1 MILGTKLEGGLAA
14 QTEIFLKKN
23 ICVRIETCE
32 IQTTALRQLKSKAT
46 RKIKRIIDFFRI
58 VLNKRNQRNSP
69 KSVHSPSHSRRPKT
83 LALMGT
89 TYILAAS
96 LFLSACGSDD
106 NSSITTSSGTITIDG
121 SSTVFPITEAVAEE
135 YRSIN
140 PNTRVVIGVSGTG
153 GGFKKFCAGETDI
166 SNASRPIK
174 DTEVKLCANAGIEY
188 TEILVGLD
196 GLVIV
201 TSSTNDFL
209 SEGITREQLKTIFE
223 PDAEEKITRWNQVNP
238 AWPDSE
244 IEIFA
249 PDTDSGTFDFFTE
262 EINGDEGLS
271 RADYTASSDDN
282 VLVIGISGGKS
293 TIGYFGYAYYT
304 ENTDR
309 LKVLAVDGVLPSDAT
324 VADGSYSLARPLFI
338 YAKNSALIEK
348 DYVQD
353 FIRYHLSDEAKYLI
367 REAGYTIPSSK
378 QRTDAQ
384 HAFEDALG
392 GHSH

>member
-1 MILGTKLEGGLAA
+1 
-14 QTEIFLKKN
+14 
-23 ICVRIETCE
+23 
-32 IQTTALRQLKSKAT
+32 
-46 RKIKRIIDFFRI
+46 
-58 VLNKRNQRNSP
+58 
-69 KSVHSPSHSRRPKT
+69 
-83 LALMGT
+83 
-89 TYILAAS
+89 
-96 LFLSACGSDD
+96 LFLTSCGGNDNNVSTSSSAA
-106 NSSITTSSGTITIDG
+106 SSGTITIDG

-140 PNTRVVIGVSGTG
+140 PNTRVVVGVSGTG
-153 GGFKKFCAGETDI
+153 GGFKKFCAGDTDI

-174 DTEVKLCANAGIEY
+174 PEEAKLCADAGIAF

-196 GLVIV
+196 GLAIV
-201 TSSTNDFL
+201 TSSSNDFL
-209 SEGITREQLKTIFE
+209 SDGITREQLKMIFE
-223 PDAEEKITRWNQVNP
+223 PEAEGKITRWNQVNA

-249 PDTDSGTFDFFTE
+249 PDTDSGTFDFFTD
-262 EINGDEGLS
+262 EINGHEGLS

-304 ENTDR
+304 ENAGR
-309 LKVLAVDGVLPSDAT
+309 LKLLAVDGVLPNDGT

-338 YAKNSALIEK
+338 YARNSALIEK

-353 FIRYHLSDEAKYLI
+353 FIRYHLSDDTDYLI
-367 REAGYTIPSSK
+367 GEAGYTAPSSE
-378 QRTDAQ
+378 QRAEAQ

>member
-1 MILGTKLEGGLAA
+1 MFLTSCGGNDNNVSTSSSAA
-14 QTEIFLKKN
+14 
-23 ICVRIETCE
+23 
-32 IQTTALRQLKSKAT
+32 
-46 RKIKRIIDFFRI
+46 
-58 VLNKRNQRNSP
+58 
-69 KSVHSPSHSRRPKT
+69 
-83 LALMGT
+83 
-89 TYILAAS
+89 
-96 LFLSACGSDD
+96 
-106 NSSITTSSGTITIDG
+106 SSGTITIDG

-140 PNTRVVIGVSGTG
+140 PNTRVVVGVSGTG
-153 GGFKKFCAGETDI
+153 GGFKKFCAGDTDI

-174 DTEVKLCANAGIEY
+174 PEEAKLCADAGIAF

-196 GLVIV
+196 GLAIV
-201 TSSTNDFL
+201 TSSSNDFL
-209 SEGITREQLKTIFE
+209 SDGITREQLKMIFE
-223 PDAEEKITRWNQVNP
+223 PEAEGKITRWNQVNA

-249 PDTDSGTFDFFTE
+249 PDTDSGTFDFFTD
-262 EINGDEGLS
+262 EINGHEGLS

-304 ENTDR
+304 ENAGR
-309 LKVLAVDGVLPSDAT
+309 LKLLAVDGVLPNDGT
-324 VADGSYSLARPLFI
+324 VSDGSYSLARPLFI
-338 YAKNSALIEK
+338 YARNSALIEK

-353 FIRYHLSDEAKYLI
+353 FIRYHLSDDTDYLI
-367 REAGYTIPSSK
+367 GEAGYTAPSSE
-378 QRTDAQ
+378 QRAEAQ

>member
-1 MILGTKLEGGLAA
+1 MFLTSCGGNDNNVSTSSSAA
-14 QTEIFLKKN
+14 
-23 ICVRIETCE
+23 
-32 IQTTALRQLKSKAT
+32 
-46 RKIKRIIDFFRI
+46 
-58 VLNKRNQRNSP
+58 
-69 KSVHSPSHSRRPKT
+69 
-83 LALMGT
+83 
-89 TYILAAS
+89 
-96 LFLSACGSDD
+96 
-106 NSSITTSSGTITIDG
+106 SSGTITIDG

-140 PNTRVVIGVSGTG
+140 PNTRVVVGVSGTG
-153 GGFKKFCAGETDI
+153 GGFKKFCAGDTDI

-174 DTEVKLCANAGIEY
+174 PEEAKLCADAGIAF

-196 GLVIV
+196 GLAIV
-201 TSSTNDFL
+201 TSSSNDFL
-209 SEGITREQLKTIFE
+209 SDGITREQLKMIFE
-223 PDAEEKITRWNQVNP
+223 PEAEGKITRWNQVNA

-249 PDTDSGTFDFFTE
+249 PDTDSGTFDFFTD
-262 EINGDEGLS
+262 EINGHEGLS

-304 ENTDR
+304 ENAGR
-309 LKVLAVDGVLPSDAT
+309 LKLLAVDGVLPNDGT

-338 YAKNSALIEK
+338 YARNSALIEK

-353 FIRYHLSDEAKYLI
+353 FIRYHLSDDTDYLI
-367 REAGYTIPSSK
+367 GEAGYTAPSSE
-378 QRTDAQ
+378 QRAEAQ

>member
-1 MILGTKLEGGLAA
+1 MFLTSCGGNDNNVSTSSSAA
-14 QTEIFLKKN
+14 
-23 ICVRIETCE
+23 
-32 IQTTALRQLKSKAT
+32 
-46 RKIKRIIDFFRI
+46 
-58 VLNKRNQRNSP
+58 
-69 KSVHSPSHSRRPKT
+69 
-83 LALMGT
+83 
-89 TYILAAS
+89 
-96 LFLSACGSDD
+96 
-106 NSSITTSSGTITIDG
+106 SSGTITIDG

-140 PNTRVVIGVSGTG
+140 PNTRVVVGVSGTG
-153 GGFKKFCAGETDI
+153 GGLKKFCAGDTDI

-174 DTEVKLCANAGIEY
+174 PEEAKLCADAGIAF

-196 GLVIV
+196 GLAIV
-201 TSSTNDFL
+201 TSSSNDFL
-209 SEGITREQLKTIFE
+209 SDGITREQLKMIFE
-223 PDAEEKITRWNQVNP
+223 PEAEGKITRWNQVNA

-249 PDTDSGTFDFFTE
+249 PDTDSGTFDFFTD
-262 EINGDEGLS
+262 EINGHEGLS

-304 ENTDR
+304 ENADR
-309 LKVLAVDGVLPSDAT
+309 LKLLAVDGVLPNDGT
-324 VADGSYSLARPLFI
+324 VSDGSYSLARPLFI
-338 YAKNSALIEK
+338 YARNSALIEK

-353 FIRYHLSDEAKYLI
+353 FIRYHLSDDTDYLI
-367 REAGYTIPSSK
+367 SEAGYTAPSSE
-378 QRTDAQ
+378 QRAEAR

>member
-1 MILGTKLEGGLAA
+1 MFLTSCGGNDNNVSTSSSAA
-14 QTEIFLKKN
+14 
-23 ICVRIETCE
+23 
-32 IQTTALRQLKSKAT
+32 
-46 RKIKRIIDFFRI
+46 
-58 VLNKRNQRNSP
+58 
-69 KSVHSPSHSRRPKT
+69 
-83 LALMGT
+83 
-89 TYILAAS
+89 
-96 LFLSACGSDD
+96 
-106 NSSITTSSGTITIDG
+106 SSGTITIDG

-140 PNTRVVIGVSGTG
+140 PNTRVVVGVSGTG
-153 GGFKKFCAGETDI
+153 GGLKKFCAGDTDI

-174 DTEVKLCANAGIEY
+174 PEEAKLCADAGIAF

-196 GLVIV
+196 GLAIV
-201 TSSTNDFL
+201 TSSSNDFL
-209 SEGITREQLKTIFE
+209 SDGITREQLKMIFE
-223 PDAEEKITRWNQVNP
+223 PEAEGKITRWNQVNA

-249 PDTDSGTFDFFTE
+249 PDTDSGTFDFFTD
-262 EINGDEGLS
+262 EINGHEGLS

-304 ENTDR
+304 ENAGR
-309 LKVLAVDGVLPSDAT
+309 LKLLAVDGVLPNDGT
-324 VADGSYSLARPLFI
+324 VSDGSYSLARPLFI
-338 YAKNSALIEK
+338 YARNSALIEK

-353 FIRYHLSDEAKYLI
+353 FIRYHLSDDTDYLI
-367 REAGYTIPSSK
+367 SEAGYTAPSSE
-378 QRTDAQ
+378 QRAEAR